1 MSGKIDIEN
10 LQRPGHSGSA
20 PLKYYC
26 TAKRGRRFARNAE
39 RAGGVLAFRAHLLGA
54 ASRFALSSMKTTL
67 SLAPSAALRIFH
79 FDDIDRYR
87 SGATAL
93 QFELTPLVRKIS
105 ARQFMLTMPG
115 CDMLVESSF
124 PRLTGGKLMPGRTV
138 IGFSM
143 TDEAAGL
150 FNGIDLKVST
160 LVLGHGGAGYVA
172 YENKPHCFARVAFEP
187 EIHDRGWPAA
197 DKGFAHFIMSRPAHD
212 RLRCL
217 VMEIMTL
224 ASHSPDDLQRP
235 EVAQGAKE
243 SLLAAADEAFANS
256 AFALGRRSSQAE
268 RFLGII
274 KSIDEIIS
282 ANPASPIYSGEL
294 AGALGVSV
302 RTLHNAVLQY
312 RGMSLHRYLKLKRL
326 WQVRQRLLI
335 GNISVKACA
344 LAYGFWHLSD
354 FSRSYRTLFGEL
366 PSQTLA
372 LAH

>member
-1 MSGKIDIEN
+1 
-10 LQRPGHSGSA
+10 
-20 PLKYYC
+20 
-26 TAKRGRRFARNAE
+26 
-39 RAGGVLAFRAHLLGA
+39 
-54 ASRFALSSMKTTL
+54 MKTTL

-79 FDDIDRYR
+79 FDDIDLYR
-87 SGATAL
+87 SGAAAL

-115 CDMLVESSF
+115 CDMLVERSF
-124 PRLTGGKLMPGRTV
+124 PRLTGGTLMPGRTV

-143 TDEAAGL
+143 TDEATGL

-160 LVLGHGGAGYVA
+160 LVLGHSGAGYVA
-172 YENKPHCFARVAFEP
+172 YESTPHCFARVAFEP
-187 EIHDRGWPAA
+187 EVRDRGWPAA
-197 DKGFAHFIMSRPAHD
+197 ENGFAQFFMSQSAHD

-224 ASHSPDDLQRP
+224 ASRSAGDLQRP

-243 SLLAAADEAFANS
+243 SLLAAADDAFENS
-256 AFALGRRSSQAE
+256 SLALGARSAHAD
-268 RFLGII
+268 RLLWII
-274 KSIDEIIS
+274 KSIDEIIA
-282 ANPASPIYSGEL
+282 ANPANPIYSSEL
-294 AGALGVSV
+294 AHALGVSV
-302 RTLHNAVLQY
+302 RTLHNAVLRY
-312 RGMSLHRYLKLKRL
+312 RGMSLHRYLRLKRL
-326 WQVRQRLLI
+326 WQVRQRLLV